1 MCKPREQCLPT
12 LVLCFLLIL
21 TLISRCLYW
30 ADTSWFPAVAWQC
43 LFICVLLGNCFVG
56 WRARDQCDSAVVA
69 ALLLPV
75 TGLGWD
81 CLTAMY
87 GVGRASCSSNK
98 RYPRTNSAP
107 RLSCLDLMED
117 FYSCIRTV
125 NEPAGCLSNVLLGK
139 KQWREWHNSE
149 GGKSQCSGASGI
161 TEFRPAVSRLV
172 LRFESVVY
180 FL

>member
-1 MCKPREQCLPT
+1 M
-12 LVLCFLLIL
+12 
-21 TLISRCLYW
+21 
-30 ADTSWFPAVAWQC
+30 A
-43 LFICVLLGNCFVG
+43 
-56 WRARDQCDSAVVA
+56 A

-98 RYPRTNSAP
+98 RYPRTYSAP
-107 RLSCLDLMED
+107 RLSRLDLMED
-117 FYSCIRTV
+117 SYSCIRTV
-125 NEPAGCLSNVLLGK
+125 NEPAGCLSSVLLGK

-149 GGKSQCSGASGI
+149 GGKSQCPGASGI
-161 TEFRPAVSRLV
+161 PEFSSTASGLV

>member
-1 MCKPREQCLPT
+1 MCKLREQCLPT
-12 LVLCFLLIL
+12 LVLCFLLTL
-21 TLISRCLYW
+21 TSICRCVYW

-43 LFICVLLGNCFVG
+43 LFICDLLGNCSVG
-56 WRARDQCDSAVVA
+56 WRAWGQCDSAVVA

-81 CLTAMY
+81 YLTAMY

-107 RLSCLDLMED
+107 WLLCLDLMED

-125 NEPAGCLSNVLLGK
+125 NEPAGCLSTVLLGK

-149 GGKSQCSGASGI
+149 GGRASVQGLLGSLNSATLLPDLFWDLSLWFI
-161 TEFRPAVSRLV
+161 
-172 LRFESVVY
+172 